1 MSTNAET
8 ADAPAIDPPAVTP
21 DGPAGAPAPKVHL
34 GYLDS
39 LRALAAVD
47 VVIYH
52 AMYQIDPHHP
62 VMTGVAGA
70 LRSLFDGHYAVDLFI
85 VLSGFCLM
93 LPIVRGDG
101 RLCGGAW
108 SFFQRRAWRILPPYF
123 LSIVYSL
130 LVIWLFIGRPVNSP
144 HYDFVPVTAQGI
156 WTHLL
161 LVQDAYHNSQIN
173 PPLWSVAV
181 EWRIYFAFPLLV
193 LLWRKIG
200 PLPTTVL
207 SVVAGYVLLALL
219 RPTWVETHPSGVS
232 PEYLGLFAMGMLGA
246 GIAFSKEPR
255 LVGLRTLPWAAVLVL
270 MAALVLILKR
280 PIIHGH
286 PLQVS
291 VINSLVGLLAMS
303 LLIVSGPGGI
313 PWLHR
318 ALSWRPLAF
327 VGTFA
332 YSIYLFHAPLLPL
345 LWQHCVYPLHLG
357 TLGGL
362 LVEAFVITPI
372 VVAITYVLYL
382 CFERPFVKRPIV
394 LNTK

>member
-1 MSTNAET
+1 MINPPTQ
-8 ADAPAIDPPAVTP
+8 PAASEMTSDPPKTVA
-21 DGPAGAPAPKVHL
+21 KVHL

-52 AMYQIDPHHP
+52 ALYQIDPHHP

-70 LRSLFDGHYAVDLFI
+70 FRSLFAGQYAVDLFI

-93 LPIVRGDG
+93 LPVVRGDG
-101 RLCGGAW
+101 HLRGGAW
-108 SFFQRRAWRILPPYF
+108 HFLQRRAWRILPPYF
-123 LSIVYSL
+123 LAIGYSL
-130 LVIWLFIGRPVNSP
+130 LVIWLFIGQPVHSP
-144 HYDFVPVTAQGI
+144 HYDFVPVTARGI

-161 LVQDAYHNSQIN
+161 LVQDAYHNSEID

-181 EWRIYFAFPLLV
+181 DWRIYFAFPLLV

-207 SVVAGYVLLALL
+207 SVVVGYVLLALL